1 MKRKQ
6 TGCNKTRKIAI
17 YQLGLNHKG
26 KKKHNNRWSKFIKQ
40 QNN

>member
-17 YQLGLNHKG
+17 YQLGATKE
-26 KKKHNNRWSKFIKQ
+26 KKKQHNR
-40 QNN
+40 